1 MRAFVKKAFEK
12 ELKEWKGLIQALGSE
27 RLAHAMQKQK
37 MR

>member
-12 ELKEWKGLIQALGSE
+12 ELAEWKGLIKALGSE